1 MNLFKG
7 YGPVL
12 GLVIL
17 LFAILAIVGAE
28 GFTSTGTIVQLET
41 SHVPPALSQAL
52 EGLPFL
58 PLVERDVPTAQELN
72 DMECLGGL
80 YKCNYRNI
88 LFGFGP

>member
-1 MNLFKG
+1 MNLLKG

-12 GLVIL
+12 GLIVL
-17 LFAILAIVGAE
+17 LFAILAVIGAE

-41 SHVPPALSQAL
+41 SH
-52 EGLPFL
+52 
-58 PLVERDVPTAQELN
+58 VPTAQELN